1 MSIVRLVLSMQ
12 VLVIFYQVLKNDRR
26 SLERLN
32 QMQSKRQVLLKKSNS
47 RENSFSSNVVFLV
60 FLLLKIRVPR
70 PSSNRPSDLLQ
81 AWFKHMKRHCL
92 NQVSTVI
99 WVWWGKHALQYQ
111 VWPSVAS
118 LVLLCCKRRTFHVL
132 AWMHNFLWYS
142 SSHESFHSSTAITTC
157 TAMLP
162 SKYFWNMRSKALKP
176 SVR

>member
-81 AWFKHMKRHCL
+81 
-92 NQVSTVI
+92 T
-99 WVWWGKHALQYQ
+99 
-111 VWPSVAS
+111 
-118 LVLLCCKRRTFHVL
+118 
-132 AWMHNFLWYS
+132 
-142 SSHESFHSSTAITTC
+142 
-157 TAMLP
+157 
-162 SKYFWNMRSKALKP
+162 
-176 SVR
+176 